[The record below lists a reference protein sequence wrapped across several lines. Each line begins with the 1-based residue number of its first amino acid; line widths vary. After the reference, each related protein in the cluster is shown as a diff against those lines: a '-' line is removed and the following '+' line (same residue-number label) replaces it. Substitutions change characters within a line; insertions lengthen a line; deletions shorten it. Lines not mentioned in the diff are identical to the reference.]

1 MHNRWCI
8 IAGARSGSTWLEN
21 LIFESFSKHTNPI
34 RLSEYLLSPFL
45 NTFLKDENNWI
56 CEKNIPIFPQ
66 TNDETAQIIQDRIE
80 TICTSTIE
88 QPLTMRVFI
97 RPDQTLNLDYD
108 VFFKKL
114 ADRNFKFVTLYR
126 DIFDKSLSWYFME
139 NTGIIHRWGNNGET
153 YRYDTMQGVK
163 KSIEVTEVKPVT
175 VNITHWAHTNL
186 YMSYKD
192 EVLRK
197 KMTAKLDCP
206 TVRYET
212 LIDDCYAN
220 NIPIGPTEIMKTYEF
235 SYKDYILNYDE
246 LVQAYL
252 YYKDKVG
259 YEE

>member
-1 MHNRWCI
+1 MNNRWCI

-56 CEKNIPIFPQ
+56 CEKNIPIFPL

-88 QPLTMRVFI
+88 QSVVMRVFI
-97 RPDQTLNLDYD
+97 RPDQTPGIDYD

-114 ADRNFKFVTLYR
+114 ADSNFKFVTLYR
-126 DIFDKSLSWYFME
+126 DIFDKSLSLYFME
-139 NTGIIHRWGNNGET
+139 NTGVVHRWGNSKET
-153 YRYDTMQGVK
+153 YYYNTTHGQK
-163 KSIEVTEVKPVT
+163 KPSDVSELKPLT
-175 VNITHWAHTNL
+175 VNIGHWLRNL
-186 YMSYKD
+186 YNSYID
-192 EVLRK
+192 EMLRK

-206 TVRYET
+206 TVRYEI